1 MFEAGFVIR
10 GSRRLLCVALA
21 AVVLFAPAMA
31 GAPQVKTQAPGFYR
45 MMLGQFEITVLSDGT
60 FNLNLKQLLTN
71 TTPDKIDAALARAF
85 LTDPLETSV
94 NGFLVNTG
102 TKLVLIDTG
111 AGTLFGPT
119 VGKLVTNLR
128 ASGNTP
134 EQVDEIYITH
144 LHGDHVGGLMDGER
158 RAFPNA
164 TVRCDRHD
172 AEHWLSQAQM
182 DAAPEARR
190 DAYKGAMASIN
201 PYAAA
206 GRFETFEGDIEL
218 TPGIR
223 AVAAHGHTPGHTIY
237 LIESAGQRLVLWG
250 DLMHVAAV
258 QFPEP
263 SVTIRF
269 DSDSDAAAAQRLKHF
284 ADAATQ
290 GIWVGAAHLSFP
302 GIGHLRRETAGYVF
316 VPADYT
322 ALR

>member
-1 MFEAGFVIR
+1 MCEAGFLIR
-10 GSRRLLCVALA
+10 GARQLLFAALPA
-21 AVVLFAPAMA
+21 AILFAPAMA
-31 GAPQVKTQAPGFYR
+31 SAPQVKTQGPGFYR
-45 MMLGQFEITVLSDGT
+45 MMLGDFEITALSDRT
-60 FNLNLKQLLTN
+60 FNLNLKELLTN
-71 TTPDKIDAALARAF
+71 TTPEKIDAALTRAF
-85 LTDPLETSV
+85 LNDPVETSV

-102 TKLVLIDTG
+102 TKLVLIDAG

-119 VGKLVTNLR
+119 VGKLVANLR
-128 ASGNTP
+128 ASGYTP

-206 GRFETFEGDIEL
+206 GRFETFEGDTGL

-223 AVAAHGHTPGHTIY
+223 AVAAHGHTPGHTLF
-237 LIESAGQRLVLWG
+237 LIESAGRRLVLWG

-269 DSDSDAAAAQRLKHF
+269 DSDSDAAAAQRLRHF
-284 ADAATQ
+284 AAAATQ
-290 GIWVGAAHLSFP
+290 GVWVGAAHLSFP
-302 GIGHLRRETAGYVF
+302 GIGHLRREGAGYVF
-316 VPADYT
+316 VPANYT

>member
-1 MFEAGFVIR
+1 MIR
-10 GSRRLLCVALA
+10 GARRLLFAALPA
-21 AVVLFAPAMA
+21 ALFIAPATA
-31 GAPQVKTQAPGFYR
+31 GAPQVRTQAPGFYR
-45 MMLGQFEITVLSDGT
+45 MMLGDFEITALSDGT
-60 FNLNLKQLLTN
+60 FDMNLKELLTN
-71 TTPDKIDAALARAF
+71 TTPQKIDAALARAF
-85 LTDPLETSV
+85 LENPVEASV

-102 TKLVLIDTG
+102 GRLVLIDAG

-119 VGKLVTNLR
+119 VGRLLGNLR
-128 ASGNTP
+128 ASGYTP
-134 EQVDEIYITH
+134 EQVDAIYITH

-164 TVRCDRHD
+164 TVHCDKLEAD
-172 AEHWLSQAQM
+172 HWLSEAQM
-182 DAAPEARR
+182 EAAPEARR
-190 DAYKGAMASIN
+190 NVFKGAMASIY

-206 GRFETFEGDIEL
+206 GRFETFEGDAEL

-223 AVAAHGHTPGHTIY
+223 AVAAHGHTPGHAIY
-237 LIESAGQRLVLWG
+237 VVESAGQRLVLWG

-258 QFPEP
+258 QFPDP

-269 DSDSDAAAAQRLKHF
+269 DSDSPAAAAQRLKHF

-302 GIGHLRRETAGYVF
+302 GIGHLRQEGAGYVW
-316 VPADYT
+316 VPANYT